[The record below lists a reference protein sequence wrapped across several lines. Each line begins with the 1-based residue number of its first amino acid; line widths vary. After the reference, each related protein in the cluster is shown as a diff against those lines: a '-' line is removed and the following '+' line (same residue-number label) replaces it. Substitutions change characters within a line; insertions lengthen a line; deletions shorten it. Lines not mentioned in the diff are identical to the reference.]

1 MEENM
6 RKLLSVVMLVGAFST
21 SFHAMAADAWPSR
34 TIKLVVP
41 FPAGGNTDA
50 VARLSAEFMQRAL
63 GATSVVVENKA
74 GAGGIVGTEMV
85 AKSAP
90 DGYTLCMCSIGA
102 ITIAPATLS
111 LRFDPLK
118 DLAPISLVST
128 NPLMLVVHPSVKAN
142 SVQELA
148 ALARAEPNWLNFSS
162 AGTGTLTFLSAEL
175 FRKRA
180 GIQMTHVAY
189 RGGAQA
195 TLAVVAGDVQLT
207 FANMADGLAQVEGGT
222 VRALGVT
229 TAQRSPAAPGI
240 PTMAEQGFNGYATES
255 WNALLAPKGTPQ
267 PIIVRL
273 AAIASEMSKD
283 ATIQKR
289 MQDLGSVAVAS
300 SPEGF
305 AQMLRE
311 ETAQWANLVKEIPVR

>member
-1 MEENM
+1 M
-6 RKLLSVVMLVGAFST
+6 RKLLSVLVLAGAFST
-21 SFHAMAADAWPSR
+21 SFHAMAEDAWPNR

-240 PTMAEQGFNGYATES
+240 PTMAEQGFSGYATES

-289 MQDLGSVAVAS
+289 MQDFGSVAVAS